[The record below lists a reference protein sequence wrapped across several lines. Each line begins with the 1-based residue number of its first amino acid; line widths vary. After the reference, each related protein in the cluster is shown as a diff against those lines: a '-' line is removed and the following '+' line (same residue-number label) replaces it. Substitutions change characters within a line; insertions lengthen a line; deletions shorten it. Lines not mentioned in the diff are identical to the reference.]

1 VKKEI
6 ILASK
11 DELGAGT
18 VLKAGRYTIQSVMGL
33 NNFGIKYHASD
44 KNGDNVVLKEFFPS
58 EICVRDG
65 SDVAIVS
72 NESIP
77 EFKSLIQGFLK
88 DADKLVNLDNPNIG
102 SIQQVFEENN
112 TAYMVE
118 KVVTGASLLDT
129 VNNPDSELTPQQ
141 ITSILTQLLLA
152 LHDIHALELL
162 HRNIEPQNITLTK
175 DFEPTLFVDFGTFRD
190 KPGRESRAY
199 SKLASNANKYA
210 PLEMSIES
218 GDQSP
223 SADIYCLAASMY
235 FAIMGK
241 PPISNIQR
249 ISEIAHGNPD
259 PYTRVAGQK
268 IGYKKGFLEA
278 LDIALAP
285 FPRDRIK
292 SATEWLRYLNVEKVT
307 EETADMK
314 SLFRPEKIVETYWK
328 IPTTAVRP
336 AIAVTMMVGAL
347 FFFLKLIVNNA

>member
-11 DELGAGT
+11 DELGVGT
-18 VLKAGRYTIQSVMGL
+18 VVKAGRYTIRNVTGF
-33 NNFGIKYHASD
+33 NNFGIKYSATD
-44 KNGDNVVLKEFFPS
+44 KDADAVVLKEFFPS

-65 SDVAIVS
+65 ANVAIVS

-102 SIQQVFEENN
+102 AILEVFEENN

-118 KVVTGASLLDT
+118 EVVTGTTLLDT
-129 VNNPDSELTPQQ
+129 VNNPDSELTPEQ

-190 KPGRESRAY
+190 KTGRESRAY

-210 PLEMSIES
+210 PLEMSAEA

-235 FAIMGK
+235 FAIMGT

-259 PYTRVAGQK
+259 PYICTAGQK
-268 IGYKKGFLEA
+268 TGYTKGFLEA

-292 SATEWLRYLNVEKVT
+292 SATEWLRYLNVEKVSEKT
-307 EETADMK
+307 AETK
-314 SLFRPEKIVETYWK
+314 SLFRPEKIVDTYWK

-336 AIAVTMMVGAL
+336 TIAVTVMAGAL
-347 FFFLKLIVNNA
+347 FFFLRLIVNNA